1 MLAMD
6 GEGSAC
12 TLVLLFSSFISLE
25 ILVTGLYYNNT
36 TAGHYKIMYSIVGNF
51 YNLANF
57 SKVAKFKITNLNLAH
72 ARL

>member
-1 MLAMD
+1 MD

-12 TLVLLFSSFISLE
+12 TPVLLFSSFISLE

-36 TAGHYKIMYSIVGNF
+36 TASHCMYSIAGNF
-51 YNLANF
+51 DEVYNLANF
-57 SKVAKFKITNLNLAH
+57 SKVAKFKITDLNLAH